1 MTPAILSNQARETR
15 GRERYSYMIDF
26 VERFFRGKIVLKSLR
41 LKQLIVFHLIGLRL
55 EALFLCLRV
64 GFSLS
69 DLVKTK
75 VDVSE
80 LSVLQDGGVW
90 CLKPDYIAEYL
101 MQEPPP
107 RPQRY
112 QVPELTAHAES
123 SKAVSSQS
131 KKRKGDHD
139 TTSCD
144 KRPRV

>member
-1 MTPAILSNQARETR
+1 
-15 GRERYSYMIDF
+15 MIDF